1 MKPHMSEERICETL
15 EHAGFSESQIEAL
28 MAVFAVHPHTHSID
42 EIIGLEEQLEE
53 IGEEDEEPDSD
64 DEE

>member
-1 MKPHMSEERICETL
+1 MSTHMSEERISETL
-15 EHAGFSESQIEAL
+15 EQAGFSEAQTEAL

-53 IGEEDEEPDSD
+53 IGEEEDEESD

>member
-1 MKPHMSEERICETL
+1 MPSHLSEERVCDIL
-15 EHAGFSESQIEAL
+15 EQAGFSEGQVEAL
-28 MAVFAVHPHTHSID
+28 TQEFAIHPHTHSID

-53 IGEEDEEPDSD
+53 IGEEDEESD